1 MKETTENLKT
11 LLKEG
16 KVHFEYTKSNGE
28 IRQANGTLN
37 ADLIPTK
44 YVFVD
49 KLNAIEFTNLRYF
62 DLDKQSWRSIS
73 KDTTEVEILG

>member
-11 LLKEG
+11 LLREG

-28 IRQANGTLN
+28 IRQANGTLKG
-37 ADLIPTK
+37 DLIP
-44 YVFVD
+44 D
-49 KLNAIEFTNLRYF
+49 KFTEKTNLIAFTNLRYF